1 MNSATHTHG
10 IFSSLPVFF
19 APDAV
24 GKDFRA
30 PPKCSSA
37 AHPPASVR
45 AGDRPGSAK
54 GPAAHSIAYDDCFL
68 KIDGTRLYA

>member
-1 MNSATHTHG
+1 M
-10 IFSSLPVFF
+10 PVSF

-30 PPKCSSA
+30 PPMCSSA
-37 AHPPASVR
+37 VHPPASVW

-54 GPAAHSIAYDDCFL
+54 GPVAHSVTYDDYFL
-68 KIDGTRLYA
+68 KIDGKRLYV